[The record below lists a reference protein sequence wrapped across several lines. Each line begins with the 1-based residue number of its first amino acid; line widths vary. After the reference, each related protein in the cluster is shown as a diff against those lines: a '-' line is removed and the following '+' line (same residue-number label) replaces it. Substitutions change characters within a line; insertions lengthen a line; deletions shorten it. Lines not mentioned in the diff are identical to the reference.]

1 MTPQAI
7 RPLLGTGDPSRTY
20 QPRPGAYA
28 IITNSSGEL
37 LTLETGTGVFL
48 PGGGQDPDESLDK
61 TLVREVFE
69 ELGVT
74 VQRVQYL
81 LAADDCRYSPLYQQH
96 FHIQSHYF
104 CAQILTFDTF
114 VTEPKARAV
123 WRSLAEAAKQLTRS
137 NDRWLVGMLQGDFQ
151 IQRDADLDYTALIAM
166 PGSKVWVSD
175 GVDLAFGV
183 TGPDRPSVPVYPTAT
198 FLTYR
203 NNSLVA
209 AIRLSLLPT
218 HYQVVAYAIGK
229 AASSVELAVQLQS
242 QFTDIKFVDPSGVL
256 AFND

>member
-74 VQRVQYL
+74 AQQVQYL

-96 FHIQSHYF
+96 FHIQSHY
-104 CAQILTFDTF
+104 
-114 VTEPKARAV
+114 
-123 WRSLAEAAKQLTRS
+123 
-137 NDRWLVGMLQGDFQ
+137 
-151 IQRDADLDYTALIAM
+151 
-166 PGSKVWVSD
+166 
-175 GVDLAFGV
+175 
-183 TGPDRPSVPVYPTAT
+183 
-198 FLTYR
+198 
-203 NNSLVA
+203 
-209 AIRLSLLPT
+209 
-218 HYQVVAYAIGK
+218 
-229 AASSVELAVQLQS
+229 
-242 QFTDIKFVDPSGVL
+242 
-256 AFND
+256 